1 MAAFV
6 YMLHCADGSNY
17 IGSTS
22 GPLEKR
28 LAEHQDGSYRGYTF
42 RRRPVAL
49 VWSEAFERITDAI
62 SAERQI
68 KGWSRIK
75 KDALVRGD
83 WDTIR
88 GAARGPSVREGW
100 SSSLSAPPTRCPL
113 APYRVKARA
122 RPSL

>member
-6 YMLHCADGSNY
+6 YMLRCADGSYY

-22 GPLEKR
+22 SPLEKR
-28 LAEHQDGSYRGYTF
+28 LAEHQDGSYRGYTSH
-42 RRRPVAL
+42 RRPVTL

-62 SAERQI
+62 AAERQT

-75 KDALVRGD
+75 KDALIRGD

-88 GAARGPSVREGW
+88 GAARRH
-100 SSSLSAPPTRCPL
+100 APR
-113 APYRVKARA
+113 KI
-122 RPSL
+122 